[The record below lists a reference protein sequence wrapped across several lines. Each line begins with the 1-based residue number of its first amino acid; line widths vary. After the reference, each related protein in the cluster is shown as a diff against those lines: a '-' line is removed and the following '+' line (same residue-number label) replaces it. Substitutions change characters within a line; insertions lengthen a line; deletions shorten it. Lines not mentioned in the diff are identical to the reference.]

1 MPTGADDEEEAARA
15 YDAALVKY
23 KGKPTVNFPGEAPL
37 ASVLAAL
44 PDLPSPPPPAPLPE
58 KLTRTPKVI
67 VDAPDERCPAQKRS
81 AKRPRKRCPL
91 DSPSFLSRNWVEG
104 AIQKVNGK
112 WSSPQLFPG
121 REFDDLD
128 AYRAAKAQLAARR
141 DIRSCVYL

>member
-1 MPTGADDEEEAARA
+1 ME
-15 YDAALVKY
+15 L
-23 KGKPTVNFPGEAPL
+23 
-37 ASVLAAL
+37 
-44 PDLPSPPPPAPLPE
+44 
-58 KLTRTPKVI
+58 I
-67 VDAPDERCPAQKRS
+67 VDAPDERTPSQKRK
-81 AKRPRKRCPL
+81 AKLPQKRCPL